1 METKVLVM
9 TGCYIPGVKGGGPIQ
24 SIKNM
29 VENLSNV
36 IDFYIVTSDR
46 DLGDINPYPNIE
58 VDEWVRVGEAKVFYT
73 DVSKLNFIKIKKI
86 VNSINYD
93 VMYLNSFF
101 SNKFSITPILLTKL
115 KQITKKPIVLA
126 PRGEFSKGALSLK
139 SKKKNFFIKIVKL
152 LNLYSNVTWHAT
164 AETEKKDI
172 QEVLEEN
179 ENIIIANN
187 LTANYKELT
196 YDKNIE
202 KKPNEL
208 KIAFISRIH
217 PKKNLI
223 TAIKLLRN
231 TKGTIKFNIFGPI
244 EDNTYWSECLKEIE
258 KLPEMVEVIYKGTLE
273 HEKVIEVFKAHH
285 IFLFPTLGENFGH
298 VISEALIGGCPVITS
313 DQTPWRNMSKY
324 GAGYDINLQNEK
336 EFINSVQEYINM
348 GNSEYQKISRNA
360 FNLGKKLLANDEDI
374 NKSIELFQK
383 Q

>member
-1 METKVLVM
+1 MKTKVLVM

-29 VENLSNV
+29 VENLANV

-46 DLGDINPYPNIE
+46 DLGDLNPYPNIE
-58 VDEWVRVGEAKVFYT
+58 VDEWVRVGKAKVFYT
-73 DVSKLNFIKIKKI
+73 DISKLNFIKIKKI
-86 VNSINYD
+86 INSINYD

-126 PRGEFSKGALSLK
+126 PRGELSKGALSLK
-139 SKKKNFFIKIVKL
+139 SKKKNFFIKIVKQ

-164 AETEKKDI
+164 AETEKRDI
-172 QEVLEEN
+172 QEVLDGN

-196 YDKNIE
+196 YDKNID

-217 PKKNLI
+217 PKKNLK
-223 TAIKLLRN
+223 TAIKLLRK

-244 EDNTYWSECLKEIE
+244 ENNTYWSECLKEIE
-258 KLPEMVEVIYKGTLE
+258 KLPETVEVIYKGTLE

-298 VISEALIGGCPVITS
+298 VISEALIGGCPVIIS
-313 DQTPWRNMSKY
+313 DQTPWRNMRKY
-324 GAGYDINLQNEK
+324 EAGYDINLRNEK
-336 EFINSVQEYINM
+336 EFINSVQKFINM
-348 GNSEYQKISRNA
+348 DNSEYEKTSRNA